1 MSRELL
7 SSAFRQGAEATAE
20 ADRVLQQLG
29 GIHEPQ
35 EESQIVEVQPLSPR
49 FRTKFIESISYI
61 KKTLEHATD
70 IVNKKVLPLVA
81 TTKDIISPRA
91 IFNNTIQLSAEARD
105 ILIHNP
111 EIITG
116 LFYSVMFYD
125 SNPELHDLI
134 DLEIARD
141 PRLSGAYN
149 ALKALV
155 GGGAAGFLSK
165 QVVENLL
172 QFMPRLKEGGI
183 KIFKQLGYQKPEA
196 LYDAHVEGAIQS
208 LDTDHPFY
216 LPIEDQQAAPYGSL
230 LLGPSAAAPLAIG
243 PPPSSGSL
251 LLGPSAAAP
260 LAIAPPPSAAAS
272 SSSAAAA
279 SSAAASSSGAYVQPS
294 TVFNVTG
301 MNTMAPS
308 GPPPRRGPGRP
319 PGPSSKPPPLIR
331 PNIIRVQQG
340 DLQPVGILPSGSS
353 PKGKSSLL
361 SPKAAYVERLR
372 RGDFAE
378 GSGLVKTSKK
388 HLSLPYFDNYNDPYV
403 FRNK

>member
-1 MSRELL
+1 
-7 SSAFRQGAEATAE
+7 
-20 ADRVLQQLG
+20 
-29 GIHEPQ
+29 
-35 EESQIVEVQPLSPR
+35 
-49 FRTKFIESISYI
+49 
-61 KKTLEHATD
+61 
-70 IVNKKVLPLVA
+70 VNKKVLPLVA
-81 TTKDIISPRA
+81 TTKDIVSPRA
-91 IFNNTIQLSAEARD
+91 ILNHTVQLSAEARD

-172 QFMPRLKEGGI
+172 QLMPLLREGGI
-183 KIFKQLGYQKPEA
+183 KIFKRLGYQKPEA
-196 LYDAHVEGAIQS
+196 LYDAHVEGAIRS

-294 TVFNVTG
+294 TVFHVTG

-340 DLQPVGILPSGSS
+340 DLQPVGILPPGKTGRPPGPP
-353 PKGKSSLL
+353 PKGKSHPLL
-361 SPKAAYVERLR
+361 SPKAAYVERMRSGEFGPPGPPPPKGKSAPLVVPKSQYNEQVHT
-372 RGDFAE
+372 GYYNDE

>member
-1 MSRELL
+1 MNKSNMLCNL
-7 SSAFRQGAEATAE
+7 FKLISPFYAP
-20 ADRVLQQLG
+20 
-29 GIHEPQ
+29 I
-35 EESQIVEVQPLSPR
+35 ESQIVEVQPPSPR
-49 FRTKFIESISYI
+49 FRTKFIESISFI
-61 KKTLEHATD
+61 KNILAHASE

-116 LFYSVMFYD
+116 LFYSVMFYN
-125 SNPELHDLI
+125 SNPELHYLI

-172 QFMPRLKEGGI
+172 QLMPLLKTGGI
-183 KIFKQLGYQKPEA
+183 NIFKRLGYQQPAA
-196 LYDAHVEGAIQS
+196 LYDAHVAGAIQS

-230 LLGPSAAAPLAIG
+230 LLGPSAAAPRYR
-243 PPPSSGSL
+243 PPPSYRIWVLPQLLLSLSL
-251 LLGPSAAAP
+251 LLLP
-260 LAIAPPPSAAAS
+260 LLLAS
-272 SSSAAAA
+272 

-294 TVFNVTG
+294 TVF
-301 MNTMAPS
+301 M
-308 GPPPRRGPGRP
+308 
-319 PGPSSKPPPLIR
+319 
-331 PNIIRVQQG
+331 
-340 DLQPVGILPSGSS
+340 
-353 PKGKSSLL
+353 
-361 SPKAAYVERLR
+361 
-372 RGDFAE
+372 
-378 GSGLVKTSKK
+378 
-388 HLSLPYFDNYNDPYV
+388 
-403 FRNK
+403 